1 MTFAE
6 YLPPR
11 GGFIIT
17 VPHDFTGDIDGIRDY
32 VAEHLAA
39 RLGEP
44 VTVCVERDPPPPGE
58 HEPRVTVTSG
68 RGVAIA
74 AMMDGRSIASAWM
87 PRRRPRARQAWR
99 LLLRRPDHELPR
111 DYLGP

>member
-1 MTFAE
+1 VKFADH
-6 YLPPR
+6 LPVR
-11 GGFIIT
+11 SGFTIT
-17 VPHDFTGDIDGIRDY
+17 VPHDFAGDIDGIRDH

-74 AMMDGRSIASAWM
+74 AMMSAGWAEYRERVDAEAQIASAASM
-87 PRRRPRARQAWR
+87 ALVASPAGPRGMR
-99 LLLRRPDHELPR
+99 LQ
-111 DYLGP
+111 G